1 MERIKEEIEEKL
13 KIYDEIGTIELDN
26 NIECEG
32 YNKD

>member
-13 KIYDEIGTIELDN
+13 KIYDEIGTIELE